1 LARKK
6 IKSHAFPT
14 KMRTDRLA
22 ILDYWFRIRLK
33 LSYLD
38 HFRIY
43 FGGGMIRKTIRMISW
58 FGHYFVPWFC
68 QLFFLDEFINF
79 NIPKDKAFYYTN
91 LFINLLQNYNKQHLH
106 LP

>member
-43 FGGGMIRKTIRMISW
+43 FGGGMIRKTIRMISESLRYYAP
-58 FGHYFVPWFC
+58 FY
-68 QLFFLDEFINF
+68 QLSFLDEFINF